1 MEVYELSSWDSD
13 YKENAQKI
21 HGIACQIQTY
31 TKRIE
36 HGITQ
41 DQGEPLMKNIAVV
54 LDNWTG
60 ATYVGDRK
68 KKQLEK
74 AFQAFF
80 TALYDFIIECRNNDC
95 YFNIESSSKI
105 LYRGMVYRYLGHQL
119 GDVPDNSIVEPIYND
134 IYVSWSKNQHDINI
148 EKKLRYPMTWMAAEI
163 KEPYYGI
170 DLVGLA
176 EAISEL
182 VKTEHR
188 IAIRA
193 EREVVFPTIKE
204 CISDIKYIDCNCEED
219 EEDVQT

>member
-1 MEVYELSSWDSD
+1 MEVYELSHWADD

-21 HGIACQIQTY
+21 HGIACQIRTY
-31 TKRIE
+31 TKRVS
-36 HGITQ
+36 HGITK

-54 LDNWTG
+54 LNNWTG

-163 KEPYYGI
+163 KEPDYGI
-170 DLVGLA
+170 DLVGLSK
-176 EAISEL
+176 AISEL
-182 VKTEHR
+182 ADVKHR
-188 IAIRA
+188 MAITD
-193 EREVVFPTIKE
+193 EREVVFPTKSE
-204 CISDIKYIDCNCEED
+204 CITEIKYIDYTD
-219 EEDVQT
+219 EEDDNE